1 MPGTTRK
8 TPAKAAAADATPSED
23 VTSYTAPT
31 SVEGLAAIVVELL
44 EHVVL
49 RDSDERAV
57 LSAKLTGGEV
67 PSADEAGQGEVD
79 GEG

>member
-8 TPAKAAAADATPSED
+8 PKAVAETPVDGPKTFE
-23 VTSYTAPT
+23 APT

-57 LSAKLTGGEV
+57 LRARLTGEEV
-67 PSADEAGQGEVD
+67 PDADEEVPEQGD
-79 GEG
+79 SEG